1 MQPSPSPLPAC
12 PVIDTPWGACN
23 IDKNVPG
30 PPGTDC
36 LPKGRRDV
44 KAAMWEIE
52 TYDYHTAGE
61 PFRIVPELP
70 FAIEGDTVRER
81 RDHATAGDA
90 NRIRRLLVNEPRGH
104 ADMYGG
110 FVVPPNDQGAHF
122 GALFWHR
129 EGFSTVCGHGTM
141 ALGTWAVR
149 SGRVRAPDDGDTD
162 VVIDIPSGRVTARVT
177 MVEGKV
183 REVAFHNVPSHVVA
197 RDIEVK
203 TADFGRLRVDL
214 AWSGAL
220 YASLPAAA
228 AGLEVTPSNLAKVV
242 AAGHQVATAL
252 ADHPSAQH
260 PADPSREGVFGTI
273 FHEPVAHAGP
283 GLAQRNVSVFADG
296 QVDRSP
302 SGSGTAARVALLSDA
317 GELAD
322 GEVLEH
328 YSIIDSRFA
337 ACVVDSV
344 SGPGGGLV
352 VEVSGRA
359 FPVGE
364 GKFTLDADDEL
375 GLGFVLR

>member
-1 MQPSPSPLPAC
+1 MKSAL
-12 PVIDTPWGACN
+12 
-23 IDKNVPG
+23 
-30 PPGTDC
+30 
-36 LPKGRRDV
+36 
-44 KAAMWEIE
+44 WEIE

-61 PFRIVPELP
+61 PFRIVPALP
-70 FAIEGDTVRER
+70 FLIEGATALER
-81 RDHATAGDA
+81 RENAMTGDA
-90 NRIRRLLVNEPRGH
+90 NKIRKLLVNEPRGH

-110 FVVPPNDQGAHF
+110 FVVPPNDPGAHF

-149 SGRVRAPDDGDTD
+149 SGLVRAPDDGETD
-162 VVIDIPSGRVTARVT
+162 VVIDIPSGRVTARVI
-177 MVEGKV
+177 MSEGKV
-183 REVAFHNVPSHVVA
+183 SEVAFHNVPSYVVA

-242 AAGHQVATAL
+242 AAGHQVAAGL
-252 ADHPSAQH
+252 ARHSAAHH
-260 PADPSREGVFGTI
+260 PADRRLEGIFGTI
-273 FHEPVAHAGP
+273 FHEPVEGSGT
-283 GLAQRNVSVFADG
+283 GLRQRNVSVFADG

-302 SGSGTAARVALLSDA
+302 SGSGTAARVALLTDA
-317 GELAD
+317 GELD
-322 GEVLEH
+322 EGEVLEH
-328 YSIIDSRFA
+328 YSMIDSRFA
-337 ACVVDSV
+337 ARVVERVGD
-344 SGPGGGLV
+344 GLV

>member
-1 MQPSPSPLPAC
+1 M
-12 PVIDTPWGACN
+12 
-23 IDKNVPG
+23 
-30 PPGTDC
+30 
-36 LPKGRRDV
+36 
-44 KAAMWEIE
+44 KAEMWEIQ

-70 FAIEGDTVRER
+70 IVIDGATAKER
-81 RDHATAGDA
+81 RENAMTGDA
-90 NRIRRLLVNEPRGH
+90 DRIRRLLVNEPRGH

-110 FVVPPNDQGAHF
+110 FVVPPNDSGAHF

-149 SGRVRAPDDGDTD
+149 SGLVRAPDDGDTD

-177 MVEGKV
+177 MEDSKV
-183 REVAFHNVPSHVVA
+183 RAVAFHNVPSYVVA
-197 RDIEVK
+197 KEIEVK
-203 TADFGRLRVDL
+203 TADFGRLRIDL

-228 AGLEVTPSNLAKVV
+228 AGLEVTPSNLAKIV
-242 AAGHQVATAL
+242 AAGHQITAGL
-252 ADHPSAQH
+252 AEHPVVQESAG
-260 PADPSREGVFGTI
+260 SGLGSVYGTV
-273 FHEPVAHAGP
+273 FHEPVTHSGP

-296 QVDRSP
+296 QVARSP
-302 SGSGTAARVALLSDA
+302 SGSGTAARVVLLSES
-317 GELAD
+317 GELPE

-337 ACVVDSV
+337 ARVVGTSERTDGHV
-344 SGPGGGLV
+344 AGRV

-364 GKFTLDADDEL
+364 GKFTLDSDDEL
-375 GLGFVLR
+375 GVGFVLR

>member
-1 MQPSPSPLPAC
+1 MKTAL
-12 PVIDTPWGACN
+12 
-23 IDKNVPG
+23 
-30 PPGTDC
+30 
-36 LPKGRRDV
+36 
-44 KAAMWEIE
+44 WEIE
-52 TYDYHTAGE
+52 TFDYHTAGE
-61 PFRIVPELP
+61 PFRIVPALP
-70 FAIEGDTVRER
+70 FLIEGATALER
-81 RDHATAGDA
+81 REHAMVGDA
-90 NRIRRLLVNEPRGH
+90 NKIRKLLVNEPRGH

-110 FVVPPNDQGAHF
+110 FVVPPNDLGAHF

-129 EGFSTVCGHGTM
+129 EGFSTICGHGTM
-141 ALGTWAVR
+141 ALGTWAVH
-149 SGRVRAPDDGDTD
+149 SGLVRAPDDGETD
-162 VVIDIPSGRVTARVT
+162 VVIDVPSGRVTARVT
-177 MVEGKV
+177 MAGGKV
-183 REVAFHNVPSHVVA
+183 REVAYHNVPSYVVA

-242 AAGHQVATAL
+242 AAGHQVSAAL
-252 ADHPSAQH
+252 AGHSAAHHPV
-260 PADPSREGVFGTI
+260 DTRLEGIFGTI
-273 FHEPVAHAGP
+273 FHEPMEHSGP
-283 GLAQRNVSVFADG
+283 GLTQRNVSVFADG

-302 SGSGTAARVALLSDA
+302 SGSGTAARVALLSDT
-317 GELAD
+317 GELAEGD
-322 GEVLEH
+322 VLEH

-337 ACVVDSV
+337 ARVVDRV

-352 VEVSGRA
+352 VEVSGRS

>member
-1 MQPSPSPLPAC
+1 MKSAL
-12 PVIDTPWGACN
+12 
-23 IDKNVPG
+23 
-30 PPGTDC
+30 
-36 LPKGRRDV
+36 
-44 KAAMWEIE
+44 WEIGAF
-52 TYDYHTAGE
+52 DYHAAGE

-70 FAIEGDTVRER
+70 FVIEGTTVLER
-81 RDHATAGDA
+81 RENARTGDA
-90 NRIRRLLVNEPRGH
+90 NKIRKLLVNEPRGH

-110 FVVPPNDQGAHF
+110 FIVPPNDSGAHF

-149 SGRVRAPDDGDTD
+149 SGLVRAPDDGDTD

-177 MVEGKV
+177 MSEGIV
-183 REVAFHNVPSHVVA
+183 AEVAFHNVPSYVVA

-220 YASLPAAA
+220 YASLPAAQ
-228 AGLEVTPSNLAKVV
+228 AGLEVTPSNLAKIV
-242 AAGHQVATAL
+242 AAGHQVVAGLEHHPSVNHL
-252 ADHPSAQH
+252 AD
-260 PADPSREGVFGTI
+260 SRLSGIFGTI
-273 FHEPVAHAGP
+273 FHEPVKHSGP

-302 SGSGTAARVALLSDA
+302 SGSGTAARVALLSDS
-317 GELAD
+317 GELAE

-328 YSIIDSRFA
+328 YSMIDSRFA
-337 ACVVDSV
+337 ARVVDQTH
-344 SGPGGGLV
+344 GPGGGLV

-364 GKFTLDADDEL
+364 GKFTLDANDEL

>member
-1 MQPSPSPLPAC
+1 VS
-12 PVIDTPWGACN
+12 
-23 IDKNVPG
+23 
-30 PPGTDC
+30 
-36 LPKGRRDV
+36 V
-44 KAAMWEIE
+44 KSALWEIE
-52 TYDYHTAGE
+52 TFDYHTAGE
-61 PFRIVPELP
+61 PFRIVPALP
-70 FAIEGDTVRER
+70 FPIDGATVLER
-81 RDHATAGDA
+81 RENAMVGDA
-90 NRIRRLLVNEPRGH
+90 DKIRRLLVNEPRGH

-110 FVVPPNDQGAHF
+110 FVVPPNDSGAHF

-149 SGRVRAPDDGDTD
+149 SGLVRVPDDGETD

-177 MVEGKV
+177 LAGGKV
-183 REVAFHNVPSHVVA
+183 SEVAFHNVPSYVVA
-197 RDIEVK
+197 RNLEVK

-228 AGLEVTPSNLAKVV
+228 AGLEVTPSNLAKLV
-242 AAGHQVATAL
+242 AAGHQVRTAL
-252 ADHPSAQH
+252 GDQAAAHHPGDTRLA
-260 PADPSREGVFGTI
+260 GVFGTI
-273 FHEPVAHAGP
+273 FHEPMKHSGP

-302 SGSGTAARVALLSDA
+302 SGSGTAARVVLLTDS
-317 GELAD
+317 GELAEGD
-322 GEVLEH
+322 VLEH
-328 YSIIDSRFA
+328 YSMIDSRFA
-337 ACVVDSV
+337 ARVVDR
-344 SGPGGGLV
+344 SGGPDGGLV

-364 GKFTLDADDEL
+364 GKLTLDADDEL

>member
-1 MQPSPSPLPAC
+1 MQLSPSPWRART
-12 PVIDTPWGACN
+12 VIDTPWGPCH

-30 PPGTDC
+30 QPGPDC
-36 LPKGRRDV
+36 LPEGRRDV

-61 PFRIVPELP
+61 PFRIVPQLP
-70 FAIEGDTVRER
+70 ISIEGDTVRQR
-81 RDHATAGDA
+81 REHAMAGDA
-90 NRIRRLLVNEPRGH
+90 NRIRRLMVNEPRGH
-104 ADMYGG
+104 AEMYGG

-122 GALFWHR
+122 GVLFWHR

-149 SGRVRAPDDGDTD
+149 SGLVRAPDDGETD

-177 MVEGKV
+177 MAEGKV

-197 RDIEVK
+197 RDFEVK
-203 TADFGRLRVDL
+203 TADFGRLRIDL

-220 YASLPAAA
+220 YASLTAAS

-252 ADHPSAQH
+252 ADHPAAH
-260 PADPSREGVFGTI
+260 NPADGLSEGVFGTI
-273 FHEPVAHAGP
+273 FHEPMTHDGP
-283 GLAQRNVSVFADG
+283 GLAQRNVSVFAHG
-296 QVDRSP
+296 QVARSP

-337 ACVVDSV
+337 ARTVNSV

-364 GKFTLDADDEL
+364 GKFTLDSDDEL

>member
-1 MQPSPSPLPAC
+1 MKTAL
-12 PVIDTPWGACN
+12 
-23 IDKNVPG
+23 
-30 PPGTDC
+30 
-36 LPKGRRDV
+36 
-44 KAAMWEIE
+44 WEIE
-52 TYDYHTAGE
+52 TFDYHTAGE
-61 PFRIVPELP
+61 PFRIVPALP
-70 FAIEGDTVRER
+70 FLIDGATALER
-81 RDHATAGDA
+81 RENAMAGDA
-90 NRIRRLLVNEPRGH
+90 NKIRKLLVNEPRGH

-110 FVVPPNDQGAHF
+110 FVVAPNDPGAHF

-149 SGRVRAPDDGDTD
+149 SGLVRAPDDGETD

-177 MVEGKV
+177 MVDSKV
-183 REVAFHNVPSHVVA
+183 REVAFHNVPSYVVA
-197 RDIEVK
+197 TDVEIK
-203 TADFGRLRVDL
+203 TTDFGRLRVDL

-228 AGLEVTPSNLAKVV
+228 AGLEVAPSNLARLVV
-242 AAGHQVATAL
+242 AGHQVAAAL
-252 ADHPSAQH
+252 ADHPAAHH
-260 PADPSREGVFGTI
+260 PADTRLEGVFGTI
-273 FHEPVAHAGP
+273 FHEPVAGPGP

-302 SGSGTAARVALLSDA
+302 SGSGTAARVALLTDS
-317 GELAD
+317 GELAE

-337 ACVVDSV
+337 ARVVERAES
-344 SGPGGGLV
+344 GLV

>member
-1 MQPSPSPLPAC
+1 M
-12 PVIDTPWGACN
+12 
-23 IDKNVPG
+23 
-30 PPGTDC
+30 
-36 LPKGRRDV
+36 
-44 KAAMWEIE
+44 KAALWEIE
-52 TYDYHTAGE
+52 TFDYHAGGE
-61 PFRIVPELP
+61 PFRIVPALP
-70 FAIEGDTVRER
+70 FLIEGSTAIERRE
-81 RDHATAGDA
+81 HAKVGDA
-90 NRIRRLLVNEPRGH
+90 DNIRKLLVNEPRGH

-110 FVVPPNDQGAHF
+110 FVVPPNDPGAHF

-149 SGRVRAPDDGDTD
+149 SGLVRAPDDGETD
-162 VVIDIPSGRVTARVT
+162 VVIDAPSGRVTARVR
-177 MVEGKV
+177 MIDGKV
-183 REVAFHNVPSHVVA
+183 GDVAFHNVPSYVVD

-220 YASLPAAA
+220 YASLPAAS

-242 AAGHQVATAL
+242 AAGHQVAAGL
-252 ADHPSAQH
+252 VNHSAAHH
-260 PADPSREGVFGTI
+260 PADTRLEGVFGTI
-273 FHEPVAHAGP
+273 FHEPMKHEGA

-302 SGSGTAARVALLSDA
+302 SGSGTAARVALLSDS
-317 GELAD
+317 GELAE
-322 GEVLEH
+322 GEVLDH
-328 YSIIDSRFA
+328 YSIIDSHFTAR
-337 ACVVDSV
+337 VVDRV
-344 SGPGGGLV
+344 TGPDGGLV

>member
-1 MQPSPSPLPAC
+1 M
-12 PVIDTPWGACN
+12 T
-23 IDKNVPG
+23 
-30 PPGTDC
+30 
-36 LPKGRRDV
+36 V
-44 KAAMWEIE
+44 KTALWEIE
-52 TYDYHTAGE
+52 TFDYHTAGE
-61 PFRIVPELP
+61 PFRIVPALP
-70 FAIEGDTVRER
+70 FLIDGATALER
-81 RDHATAGDA
+81 RENAMTGDA
-90 NRIRRLLVNEPRGH
+90 NKIRKLLVNEPRGH

-110 FVVPPNDQGAHF
+110 FVVAPNDPGAHF

-149 SGRVRAPDDGDTD
+149 SGLVRAPDDGETD

-177 MVEGKV
+177 MVDSKV
-183 REVAFHNVPSHVVA
+183 SEVAFHNVPSYVVA
-197 RDIEVK
+197 RDVEVK

-228 AGLEVTPSNLAKVV
+228 AGLEVAPSNLARLVH
-242 AAGHQVATAL
+242 AGHQVAAAL
-252 ADHPSAQH
+252 ADHPAAHH
-260 PADPSREGVFGTI
+260 PADTRLEGVFGTI
-273 FHEPVAHAGP
+273 FHEPVAGPGP
-283 GLAQRNVSVFADG
+283 GLSQRNVSVFADG

-302 SGSGTAARVALLSDA
+302 SGSGTAARVALLTES
-317 GELAD
+317 GELAE

-328 YSIIDSRFA
+328 YSMIDSRFA
-337 ACVVDSV
+337 ARVVERAES
-344 SGPGGGLV
+344 GLV

>member
-1 MQPSPSPLPAC
+1 MKTAL
-12 PVIDTPWGACN
+12 
-23 IDKNVPG
+23 
-30 PPGTDC
+30 
-36 LPKGRRDV
+36 
-44 KAAMWEIE
+44 WEIE
-52 TYDYHTAGE
+52 TFDYHTAGE
-61 PFRIVPELP
+61 PFRIVPALP
-70 FAIEGDTVRER
+70 FLIEGATALER
-81 RDHATAGDA
+81 RENAMTGDA
-90 NRIRRLLVNEPRGH
+90 NKVRKLLVNEPRGH

-110 FVVPPNDQGAHF
+110 FVVPPNDPGAHF

-149 SGRVRAPDDGDTD
+149 SGLVRAPDDGETD

-177 MVEGKV
+177 MADGKV
-183 REVAFHNVPSHVVA
+183 REVAFHNVPSYVVA
-197 RDIEVK
+197 RDIEIK

-220 YASLPAAA
+220 YASLPAAD
-228 AGLEVTPSNLAKVV
+228 AGLEVAPSNLAKLVL
-242 AAGHQVATAL
+242 AGHQVAAAL
-252 ADHPSAQH
+252 AGHPAARH
-260 PADPSREGVFGTI
+260 PADTRLEGVFGTI
-273 FHEPVAHAGP
+273 FHEPVASPGP

-302 SGSGTAARVALLSDA
+302 SGSGTAARVALLTEA
-317 GELAD
+317 GELAQ

-328 YSIIDSRFA
+328 YSMIDSRFA
-337 ACVVDSV
+337 ARVVERAEA
-344 SGPGGGLV
+344 GLV

>member
-1 MQPSPSPLPAC
+1 MKSAL
-12 PVIDTPWGACN
+12 
-23 IDKNVPG
+23 
-30 PPGTDC
+30 
-36 LPKGRRDV
+36 
-44 KAAMWEIE
+44 WEIE
-52 TYDYHTAGE
+52 AFDYHAAGE
-61 PFRIVPELP
+61 PFRIVPVLP
-70 FAIEGDTVRER
+70 FPIEGSTVLER
-81 RDHATAGDA
+81 RENAMRGDA
-90 NRIRRLLVNEPRGH
+90 NKIRKLLVNEPRGH

-110 FVVPPNDQGAHF
+110 FIVPPNDTGAHF

-129 EGFSTVCGHGTM
+129 DGFSTVCGHGTM

-149 SGRVRAPDDGDTD
+149 SGLVRAPDDGETD
-162 VVIDIPSGRVTARVT
+162 VVIDIPSGRVTARV
-177 MVEGKV
+177 MMAEGKV
-183 REVAFHNVPSHVVA
+183 AEVAFHNVPSYVVA
-197 RDIEVK
+197 RDIEVR

-242 AAGHQVATAL
+242 AVGQQVASGL
-252 ADHPSAQH
+252 ANEKAVHHASD
-260 PADPSREGVFGTI
+260 SRLSGIFGTI
-273 FHEPVAHAGP
+273 LHEPVAHSGP

-302 SGSGTAARVALLSDA
+302 SGSGTAARVALLSDS
-317 GELAD
+317 GELAE

-328 YSIIDSRFA
+328 YSMIDSRFA
-337 ACVVDSV
+337 ARVVDQV
-344 SGPGGGLV
+344 NGAGGGLV

>member
-1 MQPSPSPLPAC
+1 MKTAL
-12 PVIDTPWGACN
+12 
-23 IDKNVPG
+23 
-30 PPGTDC
+30 
-36 LPKGRRDV
+36 
-44 KAAMWEIE
+44 WEIE
-52 TYDYHTAGE
+52 TFDYHTAG
-61 PFRIVPELP
+61 
-70 FAIEGDTVRER
+70 
-81 RDHATAGDA
+81 
-90 NRIRRLLVNEPRGH
+90 

-110 FVVPPNDQGAHF
+110 FVVAPNDPGAHF

-149 SGRVRAPDDGDTD
+149 SGLVRAPDDGETD

-177 MVEGKV
+177 MVDSKV
-183 REVAFHNVPSHVVA
+183 REVAFHNVPSYVVA
-197 RDIEVK
+197 TDVEIK
-203 TADFGRLRVDL
+203 TTDFGRLRVDL

-228 AGLEVTPSNLAKVV
+228 AGLEVAPSNLARLVV
-242 AAGHQVATAL
+242 AGHQVAAAL
-252 ADHPSAQH
+252 ADHPAAHH
-260 PADPSREGVFGTI
+260 PADTRLEGVFGTI
-273 FHEPVAHAGP
+273 FHEPVAGPGP

-302 SGSGTAARVALLSDA
+302 SGSGTAARVALLTDS
-317 GELAD
+317 GELAE

-337 ACVVDSV
+337 ARVVERAES
-344 SGPGGGLV
+344 GLV

>member
-1 MQPSPSPLPAC
+1 MKSAL
-12 PVIDTPWGACN
+12 
-23 IDKNVPG
+23 
-30 PPGTDC
+30 
-36 LPKGRRDV
+36 
-44 KAAMWEIE
+44 WEIE
-52 TYDYHTAGE
+52 AFDYHAAGE
-61 PFRIVPELP
+61 PFRIVPALP
-70 FAIEGDTVRER
+70 FPIEGSTVLER
-81 RDHATAGDA
+81 REYAKTGDA
-90 NRIRRLLVNEPRGH
+90 NKIRKLLVNEPRGH

-110 FVVPPNDQGAHF
+110 FVVPPNDSGAHF

-129 EGFSTVCGHGTM
+129 DGFSTVCGHGTM

-149 SGRVRAPDDGDTD
+149 SGLVRAPDDGETD
-162 VVIDIPSGRVTARVT
+162 VVIDIPSGRVTARV
-177 MVEGKV
+177 MMAEGKV
-183 REVAFHNVPSHVVA
+183 AEVAFHNVPSYVVA

-203 TADFGRLRVDL
+203 TADFGQLRVDL

-242 AAGHQVATAL
+242 AAGQQVASGL
-252 ADHPSAQH
+252 ANEQAVHHVSD
-260 PADPSREGVFGTI
+260 SRLSGIFGTI
-273 FHEPVAHAGP
+273 FYEPVAHSGP

-302 SGSGTAARVALLSDA
+302 SGSGSAARVALLSDS

-328 YSIIDSRFA
+328 YSMIDSRFA
-337 ACVVDSV
+337 ARVVDQV
-344 SGPGGGLV
+344 NGPGGGLV